1 MLREKRSRGSW
12 WMDEAKGRRFLIG
25 RRRNGETICR
35 TEEWWRLWFKSR
47 AREKREILLTW
58 TRKKAIGNRMNF
70 GRGLRKGHNY
80 FMDVQNTIVC
90 SEAIA
95 FFCRISSF
103 PGRNVLYIPSYET
116 RDLAID
122 KNICYRKYLVFSS
135 VFFAN
140 WKRKK
145 KEKKKKEE
153 ENDFSRI
160 LRFDR
165 ESLSA
170 YFSFRTAKVEKE
182 TNIRVRCSW
191 DSFLFC
197 PSASPRVLSKK
208 QRDRN

>member
-1 MLREKRSRGSW
+1 MLREERSRGSW

-145 KEKKKKEE
+145 KERKKKKRRRKRFLANFTIRPRELIGLLLSPNCE
-153 ENDFSRI
+153 SWERNEYSRSM
-160 LRFDR
+160 L
-165 ESLSA
+165 LG
-170 YFSFRTAKVEKE
+170 
-182 TNIRVRCSW
+182 
-191 DSFLFC
+191 
-197 PSASPRVLSKK
+197 
-208 QRDRN
+208 